1 MFSLNYAPPADDLR
15 EFISSYYV
23 FRAELP
29 AVTDVMRADFA
40 QIRFLLRGSGF
51 YRFGDGRVDRCPAA
65 MVTGPTSAALA
76 FNAIGPLE
84 VFGIS
89 LLPAGWAAF
98 IGCDSSELADR
109 VEDASAIFGSLIH
122 EIYGA
127 LGSTGNFETRASI
140 ANVAL
145 RALLHRNRQVPG
157 WFTSATESWLTG
169 ALSPEIDELMRT
181 TGLSARQ
188 LERMTNRIYGAPPKL
203 LARKYRALRAASSI
217 GAGHGDWQDVAGEA
231 FYDQSHFIR
240 EFRRFVGMT
249 PSAFQNAPP
258 PVTRLTLERRKL
270 VGTLPRIIL
279 ES

>member
-29 AVTDVMRADFA
+29 TVTDVMRADFA
-40 QIRFLLRGSGF
+40 QIRFLIRGSGF

-98 IGCDSSELADR
+98 IGCDSSELADK

-127 LGSTGNFETRASI
+127 LGSTGNFATRASI

-145 RALLHRNRQVPG
+145 RALLHHNRQVPG
-157 WFTSATESWLTG
+157 WFTSATESWLIG
-169 ALSPEIDELMRT
+169 ALSPEIDELMRA

-217 GAGHGDWQDVAGEA
+217 GTGHGDWQDVAGEA

-249 PSAFQNAPP
+249 PSAFQNEPP